1 MERLASQV
9 SATLVF
15 ASFLDISGR
24 ELIEVLSAS
33 ARGAVNERGGAVVDW
48 PCACAVLQCLLYPLR
63 RRITTAFCAARDG
76 KPQ

>member
-9 SATLVF
+9 SASLVF

-48 PCACAVLQCLLYPLR
+48 LCVRMRGATMSSLPTA
-63 RRITTAFCAARDG
+63 TSAFCAHRDG